1 MGDALLFGGSGGG
14 GLRNKRITK
23 RGYESLSDADKNNPY
38 IIWIITDDDGS
49 DFGATGAES
58 VVKII
63 HWEAYNQLAESDKL
77 DPRTVWV
84 IADLSEED
92 YAKLN
97 VDTSTGGR
105 IYNIGDVPTSPEQI
119 KGVDYALNRESYN
132 PIANCAVTKEIE
144 EIKLRL
150 GGLSF
155 GVTEAG
161 GLRIEYDDGTPD
173 RKE

>member
-49 DFGATGAES
+49 DFGATGTES

-84 IADLSEED
+84 IAD
-92 YAKLN
+92 
-97 VDTSTGGR
+97 
-105 IYNIGDVPTSPEQI
+105 VPTSPEQI

-132 PIANCAVTKEIE
+132 PIANCAITKEIE

-173 RKE
+173 GKE